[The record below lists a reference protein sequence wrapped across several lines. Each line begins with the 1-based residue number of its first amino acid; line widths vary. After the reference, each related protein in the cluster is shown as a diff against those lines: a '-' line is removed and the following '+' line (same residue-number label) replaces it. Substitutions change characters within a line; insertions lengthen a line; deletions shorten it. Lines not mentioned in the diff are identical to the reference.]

1 MRIIM
6 KENKPFASYRGR
18 NMVDTD
24 HSIERSYTRELGLT
38 RQDYIKL
45 HARMIAQAMQQI
57 INKYRDTEGHYLI
70 YSKGTGSGMAINW
83 RRDRYEDDFNNHAYV
98 MTVFSPSPKPHYK
111 KYDADIRIFVEIQDW
126 MATYI
131 QSKEFNRARLTEESV
146 KGAYSRFTSEEGL
159 CVNLFDG
166 KIKDVNIETIIVD

>member
-57 INKYRDTEGHYLI
+57 IKNYKDTEGHYLI

-83 RRDRYEDDFNNHAYV
+83 RKDRYENDSTNHAYV

-111 KYDADIRIFVEIQDW
+111 KYDSDTRIFVEVQDW
-126 MATYI
+126 LASYI
-131 QSKEFNRARLTEESV
+131 KSKEFNRMRMKEEYE
-146 KGAYSRFTSEEGL
+146 KETYSRFISEEGL
-159 CVNLFDG
+159 TVNLYDG
-166 KIKDVNIETIIVD
+166 KISDVNIETIFVD